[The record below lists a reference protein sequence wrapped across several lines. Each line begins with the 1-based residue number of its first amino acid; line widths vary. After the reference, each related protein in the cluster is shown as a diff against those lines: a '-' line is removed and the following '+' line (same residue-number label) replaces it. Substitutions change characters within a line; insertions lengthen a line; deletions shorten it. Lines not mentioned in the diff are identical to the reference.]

1 MGVGSLWKWEDAKR
15 VVEDDPRSRAL
26 RSMAER
32 KNAFNDYIKELRNK
46 EKIDMKERKVRQR
59 EAFNMMLEEMYHAKK
74 LDILSKYYIVSKSIT
89 MQGDFRY
96 KACDEKD
103 REELF

>member
-1 MGVGSLWKWEDAKR
+1 LANENPNGGKSKDSSDIFKEALTEMGVGSLWKWEDAKR

-46 EKIDMKERKVRQR
+46 EKVDMKERKVR
-59 EAFNMMLEEMYHAKK
+59 
-74 LDILSKYYIVSKSIT
+74 
-89 MQGDFRY
+89 
-96 KACDEKD
+96 
-103 REELF
+103 

>member
-1 MGVGSLWKWEDAKR
+1 M
-15 VVEDDPRSRAL
+15 L

-46 EKIDMKERKVRQR
+46 EKVDSKERKVRQR
-59 EAFNMMLEEMYHAKK
+59 EAFNRMLEEMYHAKK
-74 LDILSKYYIVSKSIT
+74 LDILSKYYLVAKGAT
-89 MQGDFRY
+89 MQGDYRF